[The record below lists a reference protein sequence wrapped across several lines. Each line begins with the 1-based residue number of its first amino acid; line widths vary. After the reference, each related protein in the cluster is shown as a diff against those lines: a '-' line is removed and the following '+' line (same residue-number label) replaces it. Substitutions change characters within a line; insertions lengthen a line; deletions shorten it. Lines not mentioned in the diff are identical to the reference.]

1 MVVSVV
7 PEGRSAL
14 PAPLVLV
21 SGAQDTCVF
30 ALEFSPI
37 VTFAMRAFGR
47 RGTVTV
53 EWSLCSQG
61 SGP

>member
-7 PEGRSAL
+7 LEGRSAL

-21 SGAQDTCVF
+21 QGAQNTCVL

-37 VTFAMRAFGR
+37 VTFFVPAFGR